1 MSGYKGKFI
10 TFEGSEGCGKST
22 QSRLLLEYFSSRG
35 IPSRLV
41 REPGGVAVSEQIR
54 TILLDK
60 ANTRMNP
67 ECETLLYMAARA
79 QMVEEAVLPELR
91 AGTVLVCDRF
101 LDSTLA
107 YQGYGCGVDPAAIR
121 MMGDFAV
128 RGLVPD
134 LTFLLDL
141 DIEEGLRRR
150 GGERDRIELRSLEY
164 HNRVRQGYLC
174 IAKANPQRVIV
185 IDARRTVED
194 IFARIC
200 ARVDLLLEQDRS
212 GS

>member
-121 MMGDFAV
+121 MMEIGRAHV
-128 RGLVPD
+128 
-134 LTFLLDL
+134 
-141 DIEEGLRRR
+141 
-150 GGERDRIELRSLEY
+150 
-164 HNRVRQGYLC
+164 
-174 IAKANPQRVIV
+174 
-185 IDARRTVED
+185 
-194 IFARIC
+194 
-200 ARVDLLLEQDRS
+200 
-212 GS
+212 